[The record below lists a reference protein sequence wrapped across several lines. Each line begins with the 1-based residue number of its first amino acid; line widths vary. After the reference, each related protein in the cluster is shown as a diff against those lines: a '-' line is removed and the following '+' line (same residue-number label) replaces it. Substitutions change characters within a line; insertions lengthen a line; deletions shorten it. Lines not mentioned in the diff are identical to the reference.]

1 MNQPTPST
9 TAITHPYTCLA
20 CSLAFTTPH
29 AQRTHYTTD
38 LHRYNAKR
46 RIVGLDPLDSTSFDS
61 KLLNI
66 HSSSA
71 STHPI
76 NQSGDSHNLSL
87 LCETCNKSFAT
98 LGAQSSHLISKKH
111 KTLLANSKTQITHPT
126 TNEIKPMETE
136 PLTNPTSS
144 QAKQNN
150 SQDQDAN
157 IESLIAIRLN
167 RAPRIAQTECLFCP
181 RRRSFETIEH
191 NFDHMLKDH
200 GFFIPETQFLTNR
213 SGLFDAIAE
222 RISVWNVCL
231 YCTAG
236 FGGTL
241 SGEDQS
247 SDRQEEL
254 ARLGLERVRKHMCDK
269 NHCKMAW
276 DNQEDRLE
284 YSDYYDYRSTH
295 SDSKK
300 KGNDGEW
307 EDMSSSSENGDQT
320 EMQIDST
327 SDDELPP
334 AIHFG
339 DSPFELVLPNGTRLG
354 HRSLRQIYKQNLLP
368 YAIGGNDSNS
378 KVSHN
383 MKMITRLARLSLIPA
398 HGGGASHD
406 HQLIKARNP
415 GEAREAG
422 RHIREFRDA
431 QRREQFKTRVG
442 CTSGNNQKH
451 YRDPLLQ

>member
-1 MNQPTPST
+1 MEPTQAT
-9 TAITHPYTCLA
+9 TATTHPYTCLA
-20 CSLAFTTPH
+20 CSLAFTTPN

-66 HSSSA
+66 QPSSA
-71 STHPI
+71 TSNPI
-76 NQSGDSHNLSL
+76 KPTDNSNHDSLR
-87 LCETCNKSFAT
+87 CEPCNKSFAT
-98 LGAQSSHLISKKH
+98 LGAQSSHLVSKKH
-111 KTLLANSKTQITHPT
+111 KTLVANTKTQNIKPT
-126 TNEIKPMETE
+126 TNEPKPMQTE
-136 PLTNPTSS
+136 PLPNTSS
-144 QAKQNN
+144 SQEPESHDQN
-150 SQDQDAN
+150 QDSN
-157 IESLIAIRLN
+157 IESLIATRLN
-167 RAPRIAQTECLFCP
+167 RAPRIPQTECLFCA
-181 RRRSFETIEH
+181 RRTSFDSIEL
-191 NFDHMLKDH
+191 NLDHMLKEH

-284 YSDYYDYRSTH
+284 YSDFYDYRSTH
-295 SDSKK
+295 EDSKK
-300 KGNDGEW
+300 KATDGEW
-307 EDMSSSSENGDQT
+307 EDMSSSSENGDQVD
-320 EMQIDST
+320 MQIDST

-334 AIHFG
+334 TTNFG
-339 DSPFELVLPNGTRLG
+339 DSPFEIVLPNGTRLG
-354 HRSLRQIYKQNLLP
+354 HRTLRNIYKQNLLP
-368 YAIGGNDSNS
+368 YAIGGSQSNQ
-378 KVSHN
+378 KVSNN

-398 HGGGASHD
+398 NGGGANND
-406 HQLIKARNP
+406 RQLIKARNP

-431 QRREQFKTRVG
+431 QRREHFKTRVG